1 MQEALSDGVIQRNVP
16 GDHMLHR
23 IDQFVDLFGIRLT
36 FTGYD
41 ARRHPLAAF
50 ERISIGDA

>member
-1 MQEALSDGVIQRNVP
+1 VPTTLKTRLGELTPGSVGLLSSSICP
-16 GDHMLHR
+16 A
-23 IDQFVDLFGIRLT
+23 FGLT
-36 FTGYD
+36 FTGND